1 MKNNKRFLIYGF
13 AILLLIIDLIV
24 KLFLKNNM
32 ELGDEIILIP
42 NLFSIYYVENSGAAF
57 SILQNKTI
65 FLIIV
70 SLFCLVFL
78 DRMIASYNSKLEN
91 ISISLIIGGLFGN
104 LVDRMLYS
112 RVIDYISIM
121 EFPVFNLADCFI
133 VIGVIIFIYCN
144 IIKKDDIKE

>member
-24 KLFLKNNM
+24 KLVLKNNM

-78 DRMIASYNSKLEN
+78 DRMIVSYNSKLEN

>member
-78 DRMIASYNSKLEN
+78 DRMIVSYNSKLEN

-121 EFPVFNLADCFI
+121 EFPVFNLADSFI

-144 IIKKDDIKE
+144 IIKKDDVKE

>member
-78 DRMIASYNSKLEN
+78 DRMIVSSNSKLEN

-121 EFPVFNLADCFI
+121 EFPVFNLADSFI
-133 VIGVIIFIYCN
+133 VIGVIIFIYYN
-144 IIKKDDIKE
+144 IIKKDDVKE